1 MDKSQIFY
9 KPNGKRPVKQLDD
22 ERNVINIFASC
33 REAVMTIN
41 GTKEVDK
48 IIRAIQNGK
57 KAYGYY
63 WEYDRD
69 LYNFYDEIKL
79 YQETRLEEG
88 LVNKEKKHLS
98 KNYKQV
104 IDCDNS
110 N

>member
-1 MDKSQIFY
+1 
-9 KPNGKRPVKQLDD
+9 
-22 ERNVINIFASC
+22 
-33 REAVMTIN
+33 MTIN

-79 YQETRLEEG
+79 Y
-88 LVNKEKKHLS
+88 
-98 KNYKQV
+98 
-104 IDCDNS
+104 
-110 N
+110 